1 MTVADDMSP
10 GGRARQEL
18 RGALTDG
25 AGAPAALSALGASLR
40 WAAAALAEAR
50 DGDGV
55 AALEGLFGLFDA
67 LEELP
72 ALAAEAPRLV
82 TAARPGQRLA
92 EQLDKRLAELTSL
105 HERLRD
111 DRAALERLAA
121 AEDELRQRL
130 ADHAE
135 LRERIAELRRL
146 ERLVDALDALSG
158 QQRVVDE
165 RLKALR
171 GRDDSAERTLAA
183 DCGTLVRLSEDQLDA
198 LGPRVREALHRAEE
212 SGERLAAEER
222 ELARTTSELDTLQ
235 QRLDAVRAELGER
248 IPELRRYARADREL
262 AEALSAR
269 RRVDG
274 DGDGAGAGD
283 GDGRAER
290 LAGDGTA
297 DGTALERA
305 RADAAEV
312 ERHLTEID
320 RVLRATLD

>member
-1 MTVADDMSP
+1 MTAADDMSP

-25 AGAPAALSALGASLR
+25 AGASAALSALGASIR

-55 AALEGLFGLFDA
+55 AALEGVFGLFNA

-82 TAARPGQRLA
+82 AAARPGQRLT
-92 EQLDKRLAELTSL
+92 EQLDKRLAELTAL
-105 HERLRD
+105 HGRLHD
-111 DRAALERLAA
+111 DRTALERLAA
-121 AEDELRQRL
+121 TEDELRQRL
-130 ADHAE
+130 ADHEE

-146 ERLVDALDALSG
+146 ERLVDTLDALGG
-158 QQRVVDE
+158 QRRVVDE
-165 RLKALR
+165 RLEALR
-171 GRDDSAERTLAA
+171 GRDNSEELTLAA
-183 DCGTLVRLSEDQLDA
+183 DCDTLVRLSEDQLDA
-198 LGPRVREALHRAEE
+198 LGPRVREALRRADE

-222 ELARTTSELDTLQ
+222 ELARANSELDTLRR
-235 QRLDAVRAELGER
+235 RLDEIRAELGDR

-269 RRVDG
+269 DDRVN
-274 DGDGAGAGD
+274 
-283 GDGRAER
+283 GDGR
-290 LAGDGTA
+290 GDGRGARHT
-297 DGTALERA
+297 DGGTALERA
-305 RADAAEV
+305 RADAADV

-320 RVLRATLD
+320 RVLREALE